1 MICLLQLPLKL
12 TKAEVLIV
20 CSRYVDA
27 DSERYS
33 HKNML
38 QNYAANLHKGIHP
51 RVFTHKLN
59 VILFPLRN

>member
-1 MICLLQLPLKL
+1 MICLLQLPFKL
-12 TKAEVLIV
+12 TKTEVLII

-27 DSERYS
+27 DSEKYS

-38 QNYAANLHKGIHP
+38 QNYAANLHKGIPP

-59 VILFPLRN
+59 VILLQLHP